1 MARRRGGS
9 SGNQVICVEN
19 GEMLRWIK
27 LCPVVLKIKSRGL
40 VRIFSD
46 GTTSSAIMKRCRAR
60 EKSSSNS

>member
-1 MARRRGGS
+1 M
-9 SGNQVICVEN
+9 ICVEN